1 MKSLPIFIDIDI
13 LSDKKKLKKGEPFYS
28 HCALLLEKQIVFYLY
43 FFNFIIMFTGKIPKN
58 KKSKMFKLCKIKI
71 KFTDKFTN
79 KKSLFFLFSCC
90 VLINNNFSGK

>member
-1 MKSLPIFIDIDI
+1 LTLISCLT
-13 LSDKKKLKKGEPFYS
+13 KKNRKKGEHFYG

-43 FFNFIIMFTGKIPKN
+43 FFNFIIMFTGKILKN

-71 KFTDKFTN
+71 KFTDQIHKQKIT
-79 KKSLFFLFSCC
+79 FFLFSCC